1 MRRNLL
7 VLAIIAVA
15 LSLFIAT
22 TGCNREQVEAEPPA
36 ELPDAAATEP
46 EAEMPTGEE
55 AVSEHPSE
63 HPKADG
69 TETDVPKSEHPSE
82 HPKADATEADDPK
95 PEHPS
100 EHPG

>member
-7 VLAIIAVA
+7 VLAVIAVA
-15 LSLFIAT
+15 LSLVIAT
-22 TGCNREQVEAEPPA
+22 TGCSRDQVEAEQ
-36 ELPDAAATEP
+36 PDAAAIDATEP
-46 EAEMPTGEE
+46 EAELPTGEE